1 MNYIP
6 SIDDNDVERVI
17 HLKSDNIK
25 IMINDEAVEV
35 IKKLFDWL
43 KDRYQRS
50 LQLMRGSEFTLYYVQ
65 LLYYE
70 CHKIDFNHT
79 GSYIYSPV
87 WIKQT
92 KKQQ

>member
-35 IKKLFDWL
+35 IKKLFD
-43 KDRYQRS
+43 
-50 LQLMRGSEFTLYYVQ
+50 
-65 LLYYE
+65 
-70 CHKIDFNHT
+70 
-79 GSYIYSPV
+79 
-87 WIKQT
+87 
-92 KKQQ
+92 